1 MPLSPL
7 TSRSEIL
14 CRQNKCDSVAPGR
27 LVITCIVVSV
37 LEEFRYAD
45 MLHKERLIR
54 GQAHLIYEAKSSL
67 FGQRKEYERVVSP
80 GNKKAIP

>member
-1 MPLSPL
+1 M
-7 TSRSEIL
+7 
-14 CRQNKCDSVAPGR
+14 
-27 LVITCIVVSV
+27 VSV

-45 MLHKERLIR
+45 MLHKECLIS